1 VVQEREILVSMEA
14 VQAGMEFYGEG
25 YCKFSGTS
33 LQDGRDEEEDLN
45 E

>member
-1 VVQEREILVSMEA
+1 MQEQKTAVSMEA
-14 VQAGMEFYGEG
+14 VQTGMEFYGEE

-33 LQDGRDEEEDLN
+33 LQDGKGEEDLN